1 MRGMD
6 YARMEEL
13 ISTNGPI
20 YKFKGE
26 LAAFF
31 SKLSEKYPQMIG
43 DAYRGNTAE
52 LFNAKLTEIAKKM
65 DSDLDYILNEC
76 AKIAANKQAE
86 YAAQERKM
94 QNSMD

>member
-6 YARMEEL
+6 YDRMEEL
-13 ISTNGPI
+13 VSTNGPI
-20 YKFKGE
+20 YTFKRE

-31 SKLSEKYPQMIG
+31 DKLENKYPQMLD
-43 DAYRGNTAE
+43 DAYKGNAAN
-52 LFNAKLTEIAKKM
+52 LFKAKLAEIAKKM
-65 DSDLDYILNEC
+65 DNDLDVILNEC
-76 AKIAANKQAE
+76 AKVAANKQAE